1 MRRSGATPSAVRSL
15 AFSFLAPIA
24 SPFPPSFALLFVV
37 LVALVQGGCTTT
49 REWYVVM
56 PSQDGHR
63 GSIVVS
69 RDGTET
75 VLEGPYSST
84 RSGATGVFIADE
96 REVEQ
101 TFGAALRA
109 TPPRAVS
116 FTLYFVENLDEFT
129 ESSRAE
135 FPAIAAEMTR
145 RPAPQITIIG
155 HADTTGSHAHNDAL
169 SLRRAER
176 MRTELVKLGIDAS
189 RIAVEARGKREPLVP
204 TPDNQ
209 AEPRNRRVEVEVR

>member
-1 MRRSGATPSAVRSL
+1 MRRPGAVSGA
-15 AFSFLAPIA
+15 
-24 SPFPPSFALLFVV
+24 FP
-37 LVALVQGGCTTT
+37 LVAVLLALVIGGCATT
-49 REWYVVM
+49 REWYVVL

-63 GSIVVS
+63 GSIVVA

-84 RSGATGVFIADE
+84 RSDTTTVFTADE
-96 REVEQ
+96 REVEK

-109 TPPRAVS
+109 APPRAAS
-116 FTLYFVENLDEFT
+116 FTLYFVENQDEFT
-129 ESSRAE
+129 EASRAE
-135 FPAIAAEMTR
+135 FQTIAAEMQR

-155 HADTTGSHAHNDAL
+155 HADTTGSHEHNDAL

-176 MRTELVKLGIDAS
+176 MRAELVKLGIDAS
-189 RIAVEARGKREPLVP
+189 RITVEARGKREPLVP

-209 AEPRNRRVEVEVR
+209 REPRNRRVEVEVR

>member
-1 MRRSGATPSAVRSL
+1 MRRPGAAPGALSAPVILPGLRPGLPFVLLVLFVLLGLLLGGCATP
-15 AFSFLAPIA
+15 
-24 SPFPPSFALLFVV
+24 
-37 LVALVQGGCTTT
+37 

-56 PSQDGHR
+56 PSPDGHR
-63 GSIVVS
+63 GSIVVT

-75 VLEGPYSST
+75 VLEGPYSAT
-84 RSGATGVFIADE
+84 RSGTPGVFTADA

-129 ESSRAE
+129 EASRAE

-176 MRTELVKLGIDAS
+176 MRAELVKLGIDAE